1 MMNILLPSVIC
12 PRAEDKALKIIG
24 IFNVIQEGKS
34 QLVKKYLIFH
44 TANLSTSII
53 YYLNKDDHPFKI
65 TRSKHN
71 KMLYNSMSFRAVFIS
86 NQKEYLSTLVFK

>member
-34 QLVKKYLIFH
+34 PLVEKYLILN
-44 TANLSTSII
+44 TTNLGIPII
-53 YYLNKDDHPFKI
+53 FTCIMMTIVLFYL
-65 TRSKHN
+65 
-71 KMLYNSMSFRAVFIS
+71 
-86 NQKEYLSTLVFK
+86 